1 MRGSIRAHNSG
12 PAISTISVLY
22 YKIGILDTDN
32 FVWSR
37 LRVSGTP
44 PTPRYSHSANISGPD
59 IVFFGG
65 WTLTSGDRGYGY
77 LRKRV
82 KLHSIVRY

>member
-1 MRGSIRAHNSG
+1 MI
-12 PAISTISVLY
+12 I
-22 YKIGILDTDN
+22 KGILDTDN

-65 WTLTSGDRGYGY
+65 WTLTSGDRG
-77 LRKRV
+77 
-82 KLHSIVRY
+82 